1 MVQLLRDVYNKCQHP
16 ISFSDIQNFSKTPTY
31 TVFTKYGGWKH
42 LCEEYNILYIDR
54 KKVKTTSKNKGVTR
68 VGEERKDKNG
78 CITKI
83 VKYNNANDIIIQFQ
97 DEYKAKLHT
106 TYRNWI
112 MNNYFNPYDKRIFNK
127 GCIGNAVSKINGI
140 KKDSY
145 KVWYAMLQRC
155 YSECYKS
162 KPTYVECFVC
172 KEWLVYENFE
182 KWYNNNI
189 YVVNNEQM
197 MLDKD
202 ILYKGNKIYDEK
214 HCVFVPQSINKLFTK
229 RQLHR
234 GKCPIGVIFDKR
246 NDTYIAQCNADN
258 KRVYLGTYSN
268 PNDAFAEYKKFKEN
282 QIKIVADRYKNQ
294 IPNKLYKAM
303 YEYKVDIIN

>member
-112 MNNYFNPYDKRIFNK
+112 MNNYFNPYDKRILTK
-127 GCIGNAVSKINGI
+127 GVSVMPFLK
-140 KKDSY
+140 
-145 KVWYAMLQRC
+145 
-155 YSECYKS
+155 
-162 KPTYVECFVC
+162 
-172 KEWLVYENFE
+172 
-182 KWYNNNI
+182 
-189 YVVNNEQM
+189 
-197 MLDKD
+197 
-202 ILYKGNKIYDEK
+202 
-214 HCVFVPQSINKLFTK
+214 
-229 RQLHR
+229 
-234 GKCPIGVIFDKR
+234 
-246 NDTYIAQCNADN
+246 
-258 KRVYLGTYSN
+258 
-268 PNDAFAEYKKFKEN
+268 
-282 QIKIVADRYKNQ
+282 
-294 IPNKLYKAM
+294 
-303 YEYKVDIIN
+303 